1 MIKFIDKA
9 KIHLKAGDGGHGC
22 IAFLREKFRAQ
33 GGPCGGDGGKGG
45 SIILQVDPQ
54 LTTLQDVSYKRHCKA
69 ERGQHGLGKNMHG
82 KNGKDLI
89 LLVPAGTTVKNAE
102 TEQVIIDMTEHGELF
117 IICKGGNG
125 GFGNAR
131 FKTQNQTAPRVANDG
146 QLGEALI
153 VNLELKVMADV
164 GLVGFPNAGKSTLIS
179 AISNARPKIADY
191 PFTTLAP
198 NLGIIKYGDYNS
210 FVMADI
216 PGLIE
221 GAAEGKGL
229 GSQFLRHVER
239 TRVLVFL
246 VDGTSENI
254 KEQYEILRSEL
265 ERHDPELNT
274 RPSLLL
280 ITKLDAALDEFI
292 DEQDLP
298 AIDTIRISSV
308 SRSNL
313 KTAIIKISK
322 LLVSQHAPQPSTDK
336 LN

>member
-102 TEQVIIDMTEHGELF
+102 TEQVIVDMTEQGELF

-313 KTAIIKISK
+313 KIAIIKISK
-322 LLVSQHAPQPSTDK
+322 LLVSQHASQPSTDK
-336 LN
+336 PN